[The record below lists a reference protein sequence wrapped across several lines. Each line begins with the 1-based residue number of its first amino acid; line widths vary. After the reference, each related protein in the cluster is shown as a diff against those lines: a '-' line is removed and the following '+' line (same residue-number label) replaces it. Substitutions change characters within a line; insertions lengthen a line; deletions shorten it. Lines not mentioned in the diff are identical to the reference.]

1 MPPADRPVRARFVA
15 LGCLLVVWIAFVY
28 PLFAG
33 LVHFPTDFQSLFFGA
48 PGSTPRIT
56 SNQVDSDAYL
66 AEYPWHVYLGR
77 ELAAGHL
84 PLWDPS
90 RFAGVPFAADI
101 SVGTFYPPNWLYAL
115 GAPTVVASLIW
126 AGTILASLLLAY
138 WFLTLLRLHPFA
150 AALGAVVWTF
160 SGFMVSEG
168 MFGAL
173 LGSAVWLP
181 MALAGLELARRGRW
195 RLGVPVAG
203 LALALAIVA
212 GHTQIGLYVWIAAA
226 IWAVGSTAVDAR
238 TARRCSGRAVV
249 RELARSAGVAAGV
262 FAIAGGLASIQL
274 LGTLEYAGQIIR
286 QRETVASASY
296 LHVAPRDLVTLL
308 IPDYHGSSLSGNYRG
323 LLALSI
329 ETTIYAGVL
338 TLPLALAGALHR
350 NRRLAVCFGLLTL
363 VGLTAAMGT
372 PVFHA
377 LFALV
382 PGVARTRDVTRFKLL
397 LDAGLAGMAALGV
410 DAVLGRRNRAARWTA
425 IAASAALVAAL
436 VVLTL
441 TRVGTRLPASY
452 LTSRGVRAIVLTAAG
467 LLLLVAITRLRAAPW
482 VGGFALL
489 AVVSVD
495 LWMFGF
501 GYHPFQPNGTMY
513 PASSDVQRLAS
524 MPGDRPRFAMAGD
537 YALPPNAAMVF
548 GLHSVNGYDPFI
560 PATLA
565 GLLTAVQPD
574 VLAWAAYGNKVPPL
588 QLGRTEP
595 PILDLLG
602 VRRVVTP
609 PGVTSPGT
617 QDVTSAGRV
626 SIFDQPGAFPAAF
639 VATCWE
645 VISDAVVLPRLAAMT
660 AADLRSTVTVVPGA
674 GVPGASPATCP
685 AGPAA
690 TLRADAPEHVV
701 VSVPPS
707 GGGVAVLADQ
717 WYPGW
722 TATLDGRDVPILR
735 VDAALRG
742 VVIGPGP
749 HRIDF
754 RYRPRWPL
762 QGLATVALT
771 LAAIMLV
778 ATAPPGRWAGV
789 SPPRGEAGR

>member
-1 MPPADRPVRARFVA
+1 MPPADRPTRAKFVA
-15 LGCLLVVWIAFVY
+15 LGCLVAVWVAFVY
-28 PLFAG
+28 PLFG
-33 LVHFPTDFQSLFFGA
+33 GKVHFPTDFQTLFFGA
-48 PGSTPRIT
+48 PGSAPRIT

-66 AEYPWHVYLGR
+66 AEYPWHAYLGR

-115 GAPTVVASLIW
+115 GSPTIVASVIW
-126 AGTILASLLLAY
+126 AGTILASLLLAS
-138 WFLTLLRLHPFA
+138 WFLSLLRLHPLA

-173 LGSAVWLP
+173 VGSAVWLP

-212 GHTQIGLYVWIAAA
+212 GHTQIGLYVWIATA
-226 IWAVGSTAVDAR
+226 IWASGSTAADALA
-238 TARRCSGRAVV
+238 ARRYGGRAVLAELV
-249 RELARSAGVAAGV
+249 RGAGAAAAA
-262 FAIAGGLASIQL
+262 FAIAGGLASVQL
-274 LGTLEYAGQIIR
+274 LGTSEYAGQIIR
-286 QRETVASASY
+286 QGETVASASY

-308 IPDYHGSSLSGNYRG
+308 IPDYHGSSLAGNFRG
-323 LLALSI
+323 PLALSI

-350 NRRLAVCFGLLTL
+350 NRRLAVCFGLLAL

-372 PVFHA
+372 PVFRA
-377 LFALV
+377 LFVLV

-397 LDAGLAGMAALGV
+397 LDAGLAGMAALGL
-410 DAVLGRRNRAARWTA
+410 DAVLVRNRAARWTA
-425 IAASAALVAAL
+425 IAASAGLVAAL

-441 TRVGTRLPASY
+441 TRVGTWLPASF
-452 LTSRGVRAIVLTAAG
+452 LTSRGLRASVLAAAG
-467 LLLLVAITRLRAAPW
+467 LLLLAAIARFPRASRT
-482 VGGFALL
+482 GGIALL
-489 AVVSVD
+489 AVVAAD
-495 LWMFGF
+495 LWLFGF

-513 PASSDVQRLAS
+513 PVSSDVQRLAS

-537 YALPPNAAMVF
+537 YALPPNAAMVY

-565 GLLTAVQPD
+565 GLLTAFQPD
-574 VLAWAAYGNKVPPL
+574 VLAWATFGNKVPPL
-588 QLGRTEP
+588 ELGRSEP

-602 VRRVVTP
+602 VRRIVTP

-617 QDVTSAGRV
+617 QDVTSPGRV

-639 VATCWE
+639 VATCWA
-645 VISDAVVLPRLAAMT
+645 VTPDATVVPRVAAMT
-660 AADLRSTVTVVPGA
+660 AADLRSTVTVAPGP
-674 GVPGASPATCP
+674 GVPGASATTCP

-690 TLRADAPEHVV
+690 TLRADGPEHVV
-701 VSVPPS
+701 VSVPAS
-707 GGGVAVLADQ
+707 AGGIAVLADQ

-722 TATLDGRDVPILR
+722 TATLDGRGVPILR

-762 QGLATVALT
+762 QGLGVTALTVAAVL
-771 LAAIMLV
+771 LV
-778 ATAPPGRWAGV
+778 MTAPPRRH
-789 SPPRGEAGR
+789 P

>member
-1 MPPADRPVRARFVA
+1 MPPADRHVRARFVA
-15 LGCLLVVWIAFVY
+15 LGCLFVVWIAFVY

-33 LVHFPTDFQSLFFGA
+33 KVHFPTDFQSLFFGA

-77 ELAAGHL
+77 ELAAGQL

-441 TRVGTRLPASY
+441 TRVGTRLPA
-452 LTSRGVRAIVLTAAG
+452 
-467 LLLLVAITRLRAAPW
+467 
-482 VGGFALL
+482 
-489 AVVSVD
+489 
-495 LWMFGF
+495 
-501 GYHPFQPNGTMY
+501 
-513 PASSDVQRLAS
+513 
-524 MPGDRPRFAMAGD
+524 
-537 YALPPNAAMVF
+537 
-548 GLHSVNGYDPFI
+548 
-560 PATLA
+560 
-565 GLLTAVQPD
+565 
-574 VLAWAAYGNKVPPL
+574 
-588 QLGRTEP
+588 
-595 PILDLLG
+595 
-602 VRRVVTP
+602 
-609 PGVTSPGT
+609 
-617 QDVTSAGRV
+617 
-626 SIFDQPGAFPAAF
+626 
-639 VATCWE
+639 
-645 VISDAVVLPRLAAMT
+645 
-660 AADLRSTVTVVPGA
+660 
-674 GVPGASPATCP
+674 
-685 AGPAA
+685 
-690 TLRADAPEHVV
+690 
-701 VSVPPS
+701 
-707 GGGVAVLADQ
+707 
-717 WYPGW
+717 
-722 TATLDGRDVPILR
+722 
-735 VDAALRG
+735 
-742 VVIGPGP
+742 
-749 HRIDF
+749 
-754 RYRPRWPL
+754 
-762 QGLATVALT
+762 
-771 LAAIMLV
+771 
-778 ATAPPGRWAGV
+778 
-789 SPPRGEAGR
+789 